1 MGGERVMVAMFRGGQ
16 HGQRRHR
23 VWAGDVGAAGN
34 ELEGGV
40 DVAEDELEGGED
52 EAEDELEG
60 GEDVAEDELE
70 GGEDEAS
77 EKRFPDGAALHD
89 GGHVG
94 GRRVSRSVHVGQ

>member
-52 EAEDELEG
+52 EA
-60 GEDVAEDELE
+60 
-70 GGEDEAS
+70 S